1 MLESGEKD
9 TFDRLVA
16 DLNAQER
23 HEMLGRINKNAPET
37 IQFVDT
43 ETNNT
48 GPTISLLAKLDNES
62 IFYKFF
68 LWLRSLFSKRT
79 KSSIYNEDLLA
90 NIAKKVNH
98 NHPGLIN
105 HHDFVLDYLFYD
117 RLKSLKGSAD
127 FFKPYINFIE
137 NAQGDF
143 YIFLSSFVVPELNDN
158 IKKSTD
164 PFSIPFST
172 NPTMQLK
179 NELTRKLDDILNS
192 IDSDT
197 RKKLYYSID
206 SLNWLK
212 LYTKLPYLHF
222 LSQFTNISGSNY
234 TCPYSNATQD
244 YNAFAALFSHI
255 KSISSECLEA
265 LYLFSQKKELKQG
278 VQEKDVERAVK
289 EFMAIANGHLAAIQ
303 MFISEVPII
312 KVGKLVNSNYDWEP
326 ENIEGSEGWFPIF
339 RSQWRKNIDILWND
353 WIRERKKNIL
363 GNNLKEDFGLQE
375 FPVMAWRPWK
385 KMWTSIPFSY
395 ELTGGF
401 ISWFATEKYDEI
413 ITPLN
418 EVMLEGIFIK
428 TENRKEYSDGLN
440 LFVSANKQML
450 DFLLKL
456 APDGLYGSVFED
468 ISANKLRTLKVQN
481 QIDAMMSS
489 IESEL
494 LNILDKF
501 KTGSKKIDNVF
512 KGFFDDVRDGTHE
525 PLQNWTAIKGHQNRE
540 WRDKLR
546 EIRDLIKKAIFY
558 ISELE
563 PIDAETKNK

>member
-1 MLESGEKD
+1 MLGSGEKD
-9 TFDRLVA
+9 TFDRLVG

-37 IQFVDT
+37 IQLIDT
-43 ETNNT
+43 ETRNT
-48 GPTISLLAKLDNES
+48 GPVISLLSKLDNES

-79 KSSIYNEDLLA
+79 KTSIYNEDLLA
-90 NIAKKVNH
+90 SMAKKVNH

-105 HHDFVLDYLFYD
+105 HHNFVLDYLFYD
-117 RLKSLKGSAD
+117 RLKSLKEASD
-127 FFKPYINFIE
+127 FFKPYFSFIE

-158 IKKSTD
+158 IKKATD

-212 LYTKLPYLHF
+212 LFTKLPYLHF
-222 LSQFTNISGSNY
+222 LSQFTNVSGSNY
-234 TCPYSNATQD
+234 TCPYVNATQD
-244 YNAFAALFSHI
+244 YNAFAALFVHV

-278 VQEKDVERAVK
+278 IQEKDVERAVK
-289 EFMAIANGHLAAIQ
+289 EFMTVANGHLVAIK
-303 MFISEVPII
+303 MFISGVPII
-312 KVGKLVNSNYDWEP
+312 KVGKLINSNYDWEP
-326 ENIEGSEGWFPIF
+326 ENIEGSEGWFPTF

-353 WIRERKKNIL
+353 WIRERKKNLL
-363 GNNLKEDFGLQE
+363 GNNLKEDFNLQE

-385 KMWTSIPFSY
+385 KMWTSISFSY

-450 DFLLKL
+450 DLLLKL
-456 APDGLYGSVFED
+456 TPDGLYGSVFED

-481 QIDAMMSS
+481 QIDSMMSS
-489 IESEL
+489 IESEI
-494 LNILDKF
+494 LNILDNF
-501 KTGSKKIDNVF
+501 KTGTKKITNVF
-512 KGFFDDVRDGTHE
+512 NGFFDDIRDGTHE
-525 PLQNWTAIKGHQNRE
+525 PLQNWTTIKGHQNRE

-546 EIRDLIKKAIFY
+546 EIRNLIKRAIFY

-563 PIDAETKNK
+563 PIDAETKHK

>member
-1 MLESGEKD
+1 MLGSGEKD
-9 TFDRLVA
+9 TFDRLVG

-37 IQFVDT
+37 IQLIDT
-43 ETNNT
+43 ETSNT
-48 GPTISLLAKLDNES
+48 GPVISLLSKLDNES

-79 KSSIYNEDLLA
+79 KTSIYNEDLLA
-90 NIAKKVNH
+90 SMAKKVNH

-105 HHDFVLDYLFYD
+105 HHNFVLDYLFYD
-117 RLKSLKGSAD
+117 RLKSLKEASD
-127 FFKPYINFIE
+127 FFKPYFSFIE

-158 IKKSTD
+158 IKKATD

-212 LYTKLPYLHF
+212 LFTKLPYLHF
-222 LSQFTNISGSNY
+222 LSQFTNVSGSNY
-234 TCPYSNATQD
+234 TCPYVNATQD
-244 YNAFAALFSHI
+244 YNAFAALFVHV

-278 VQEKDVERAVK
+278 IQEKDVERAVK
-289 EFMAIANGHLAAIQ
+289 EFMTVANGHLVAIK
-303 MFISEVPII
+303 MFISGVPII
-312 KVGKLVNSNYDWEP
+312 KVGKLINSNYDWEP
-326 ENIEGSEGWFPIF
+326 ENIEGSEGWFPTF

-353 WIRERKKNIL
+353 WIRERKKNLL
-363 GNNLKEDFGLQE
+363 GNNLKEDFNLQE

-450 DFLLKL
+450 DLLLKL
-456 APDGLYGSVFED
+456 TPDGLYGSVFED

-481 QIDAMMSS
+481 QIDSMMSS
-489 IESEL
+489 IESEI
-494 LNILDKF
+494 LNILDNF
-501 KTGSKKIDNVF
+501 KTGTKKITNVF
-512 KGFFDDVRDGTHE
+512 NGFFDDIRDGTHE
-525 PLQNWTAIKGHQNRE
+525 PLQNWTTIKGHQNRE

-546 EIRDLIKKAIFY
+546 EIRNLIKRAIFY

-563 PIDAETKNK
+563 PIDAETKHK